1 MFASPGEGGAMPQ
14 YDVEVKITDINEPD
28 ALAARLRVEEKL
40 RAAGFKSWHV
50 VAVAPRV
57 RAATPSTTPFEMSAR
72 RSNAYIGSA
81 LLVAAVLAWVLWF
94 LWVIT
99 G

>member
-1 MFASPGEGGAMPQ
+1 MPQ
-14 YDVEVKITDINEPD
+14 YDVEVRITDINEPD

-40 RAAGFKSWHV
+40 RAVGFKSWHV
-50 VAVAPRV
+50 VAVAPRP
-57 RAATPSTTPFEMSAR
+57 RAVGLATTPRAPSTR
-72 RSNAYIGSA
+72 RTNAYIGSA
-81 LLVAAVLAWVLWF
+81 LLVVAVLAWVLWF